1 MINVFSIELR
11 KAIET
16 LMDLSLFMESED
28 VQRYTMKILAL
39 VEN

>member
-16 LMDLSLFMESED
+16 LMDLSFFMESED
-28 VQRYTMKILAL
+28 VQRYTMNILAL